1 MVTLV
6 LVSLCAVCAS
16 PLSVSAAQGGSANAQ
31 PSAAITGVPYF
42 TGAPAVCAPSANSL
56 DLFVKGTSITTGG
69 EAGTFSADGALWWR
83 HWDGA
88 VWYGWTSLGGILT
101 SDPVAVSQGAG
112 KVDVFVRGADGALWQ
127 KEYNNN
133 AWGGWTS
140 LGGIIYPGTG
150 PAVSSSAGRLDV
162 FVEGMNLALWH
173 QGNNGAWSGWESL
186 GGVLTSSP
194 VATSST
200 SGKIDVFV
208 RGADSG
214 LWETTYSGGL
224 SPGSTSIYYVPQA
237 GSTWVNHGTAGAS
250 YNAYVSTPSLFQ
262 TQANGYPYWGDI
274 GKNDFICIPAGSATN
289 NPNVASWEIGFRF
302 SGIASDASA
311 TSAHRY
317 QKIWDKAYGGFGFKI
332 DTEYGLTNGNNNYLT
347 IYRATTSGSPKA
359 RWYIPTDTPLHVGHN
374 YYIQISWDTS
384 AGPGKEPYPTV
395 WIGEDGNAPVHQT
408 HWDESGGA
416 LSGTGSWYDDSVGTA
431 TLGSTSSGLACG
443 SSAST
448 NTDWL
453 IGGFFVYRQYNSIVD
468 FSSGGSWSTDKLA
481 WT

>member
-1 MVTLV
+1 MKHKRSLISIAMVTLV

-162 FVEGMNLALWH
+162 FVEGTDGALWH
-173 QGNNGAWSGWESL
+173 KSFNGAWSGWESL
-186 GGVLTSSP
+186 GGILTSSP
-194 VATSST
+194 VATSP
-200 SGKIDVFV
+200 GNGVIDVFV
-208 RGADSG
+208 RGTDAG
-214 LWETTYSGGL
+214 LWQVEYNNNAWGGWTSL
-224 SPGSTSIYYVPQA
+224 GEYLTSSPA
-237 GSTWVNHGTAGAS
+237 
-250 YNAYVSTPSLFQ
+250 
-262 TQANGYPYWGDI
+262 
-274 GKNDFICIPAGSATN
+274 
-289 NPNVASWEIGFRF
+289 
-302 SGIASDASA
+302 A
-311 TSAHRY
+311 TSR
-317 QKIWDKAYGGFGFKI
+317 
-332 DTEYGLTNGNNNYLT
+332 
-347 IYRATTSGSPKA
+347 S
-359 RWYIPTDTPLHVGHN
+359 
-374 YYIQISWDTS
+374 
-384 AGPGKEPYPTV
+384 
-395 WIGEDGNAPVHQT
+395 
-408 HWDESGGA
+408 
-416 LSGTGSWYDDSVGTA
+416 SGTIDV
-431 TLGSTSSGLACG
+431 
-443 SSAST
+443 
-448 NTDWL
+448 
-453 IGGFFVYRQYNSIVD
+453 FV
-468 FSSGGSWSTDKLA
+468 SSGGNLLQQGVGGGVWQREYSNNGWSSWIPLG
-481 WT
+481 WPPIG